1 MTFDELLKDAQNKG
15 MSITELC
22 KMLYDENIHLNKCVT
37 IEYEAADYWATEHDR
52 LIDRI
57 KDLEQKLRQPN

>member
-1 MTFDELLKDAQNKG
+1 MSFNELLEDAQQKG
-15 MSITELC
+15 LSIVELC
-22 KMLYDENIHLNKCVT
+22 KMLYDENSHLNKCVT
-37 IEYEAADYWATEHDR
+37 IEHEAANYWATEHDR